1 MEFYRVY
8 VLLNK
13 QARRYIGLTENLE
26 RRLQDH
32 NAGVS
37 KWTKSRGP
45 WKLVWHSE
53 PMSLSD
59 ARKLENQ
66 LKRQKGGRGLDHI
79 IGATGS

>member
-8 VLLNK
+8 VLLNE

-26 RRLQDH
+26 RRLQQH

-37 KWTKSRGP
+37 KWTKNRGP
-45 WKLVWHSE
+45 WKLVWQSE
-53 PMSLSD
+53 PMSLSN

-79 IGATGS
+79 IQKTGS

>member
-8 VLLNK
+8 VLLNE

-26 RRLQDH
+26 RRLQQH

-37 KWTKSRGP
+37 KWTKNRGP
-45 WKLVWHSE
+45 WKLVWQSE

-79 IGATGS
+79 IGAAGS

>member
-8 VLLNK
+8 VLLNL

-26 RRLQDH
+26 RRLQQH

-37 KWTKSRGP
+37 KWTKNRGP
-45 WKLVWHSE
+45 WKLVWQSE
-53 PMSLSD
+53 PMSLSN

-79 IGATGS
+79 IQKTGS

>member
-8 VLLNK
+8 VLLNL

-26 RRLQDH
+26 RRLQQH

-37 KWTKSRGP
+37 KWTKNRGP
-45 WKLVWHSE
+45 WKLVWQSE

-79 IGATGS
+79 IQKTGS

>member
-8 VLLNK
+8 VLLNE

-26 RRLQDH
+26 RRLQQH

-37 KWTKSRGP
+37 KWTKNRGP
-45 WKLVWHSE
+45 WKLVWQSE

-79 IGATGS
+79 IQKTGS